1 MIETAVQAAGELA
14 QIGVTFGIQA
24 LRGAEIP
31 RLPKP

>member
-24 LRGAEIP
+24 LRGAIS
-31 RLPKP
+31 RLPRP